1 MRMGLVRHFK
11 VEHIPVR
18 GWITGEQFN
27 RWVAEYDAASIRL
40 TPFTDHTEHW
50 DYCISSDLPRAVHTA
65 RHIYSGDIAL
75 SEQLREI
82 GVAAVKLSGLKL
94 PAACWMVIG
103 RLLWLAG
110 HPSQPES
117 RRETT
122 QRIISVLDK
131 LEAEPQGKNVL
142 IITHG
147 AFMKQLEREL
157 RRRSYSGQRMKHPRN
172 GQLYV
177 YEK

>member
-11 VEHIPVR
+11 ADHIPAR

-27 RWVAEYDAASIRL
+27 RWVAEYDAAGIRPA
-40 TPFTDHTEHW
+40 PFTDHTEHW
-50 DYCISSDLPRAVHTA
+50 DYCICSDLPRAVHTA
-65 RHIYSGDIAL
+65 RQIYSGDIAL

-82 GVAAVKLSGLKL
+82 GVAAVKLSWFKL
-94 PAACWMVIG
+94 PAACWMVLG
-103 RLLWLAG
+103 RLMWLAG

-117 RRETT
+117 RRETS

-131 LEAEPQGKNVL
+131 LEAEPQRKNVL